1 MSNQDNIA
9 RPAAHDQSRLVE
21 LSEQQLDHAAGGV
34 HFTKSVDQASPN
46 LFVGCC
52 TGKHIP
58 SAS

>member
-1 MSNQDNIA
+1 MSKQDSIA

-34 HFTKSVDQASPN
+34 HITKPVDQASPK
-46 LFVGCC
+46 LFAGCC